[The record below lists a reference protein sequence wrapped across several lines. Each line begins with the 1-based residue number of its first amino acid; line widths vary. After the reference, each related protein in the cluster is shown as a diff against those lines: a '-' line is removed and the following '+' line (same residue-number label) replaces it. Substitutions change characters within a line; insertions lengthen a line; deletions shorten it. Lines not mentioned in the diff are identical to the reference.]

1 MIILT
6 LIQTALAFMTVS
18 PTLIKQYEILVD
30 LSVITTIVA
39 YLLSME
45 SVRVLMRTAGCDEHE
60 IEYISMLAMIGSVYS
75 LYACHASGLQAMAY
89 GGLAIFLG
97 WVLYG
102 RVADNGK
109 REI

>member
-39 YLLSME
+39 YLLSMA
-45 SVRVLMRTAGCDEHE
+45 SVRVLMRTAGCDEYE
-60 IEYISMLAMIGSVYS
+60 IKYISMLAMIGSVYS
-75 LYACHASGLQAMAY
+75 LYACYASGLQAMAY